1 MENFVKIE
9 KIGEG
14 TYGVVY
20 KGKHKKTGET
30 VAMKKIRLES
40 DDEGMPS
47 TAIREISLLKELPHA
62 NIVRL
67 RDVLMEETRLYLI
80 FEYLTMDL
88 KKYMDS
94 LGSGTLLEPK
104 MVKSYLYQITRA
116 ILFCH
121 KRRILHRDLKPQNLL
136 INKSGI
142 IKVADFG
149 LGRAFGIPVRV
160 YTHEVVTLWYRAPE
174 ILLGANRY
182 SCAIDVWS
190 IGCIFAE
197 MATKKPLFQGDSEID
212 QLFRI
217 FRYDVNNMLDCKLTE
232 YKIIVDAFCRI
243 LRTPTEEIWPGVTQ
257 LTDYKATFPNW
268 TTNNLESQ
276 VRTLD
281 ADGLDLLQAMLI
293 YDPVHRISARA
304 ALQHPFFNDLDT
316 SKLP

>member
-1 MENFVKIE
+1 MIDQKISMENFVKIE

-20 KGKHKKTGET
+20 KGKNKKTGQI

-40 DDEGMPS
+40 DDEGVPS
-47 TAIREISLLKELPHA
+47 TAIREISLLKELQHP
-62 NIVRL
+62 NIVSL
-67 RDVLMEETRLYLI
+67 EDVLMEESRLYLI
-80 FEYLTMDL
+80 FEFLSMDL
-88 KKYMDS
+88 KKYMDT
-94 LGSGTLLEPK
+94 LGNGRLMEPEV
-104 MVKSYLYQITRA
+104 VKSYLYQITQA

-121 KRRILHRDLKPQNLL
+121 QRRVLHRDLKPQNLL
-136 INKSGI
+136 IDKNGV

-174 ILLGANRY
+174 VLLGSTRY
-182 SCAIDVWS
+182 SCPIDLWS

-217 FRYDVNNMLDCKLTE
+217 FRV
-232 YKIIVDAFCRI
+232 

-257 LTDYKATFPNW
+257 LPDYKATFPNW
-268 TTNNLESQ
+268 TSNNLASQ
-276 VRTLD
+276 VKVID
-281 ADGLDLLQAMLI
+281 EQGLDLLQAMLV
-293 YDPVHRISARA
+293 YDPVYRISARA
-304 ALQHPFFNDLDT
+304 ALQHPYFNDLDK
-316 SKLP
+316 SKLPSK